1 MEQSEALNLLSEQYG
16 VRSKKIVLVPEI
28 LDLSPNSASSYWLCD
43 LEQVIVSFL
52 VGEMRGLCG
61 IS

>member
-16 VRSKKIVLVPEI
+16 VRIKKIVLVPEVLGLI
-28 LDLSPNSASSYWLCD
+28 PNSASSYWLCD
-43 LEQVIVSFL
+43 LKQVIIRFL
-52 VGEMRGLCG
+52 IGEMRGLCG